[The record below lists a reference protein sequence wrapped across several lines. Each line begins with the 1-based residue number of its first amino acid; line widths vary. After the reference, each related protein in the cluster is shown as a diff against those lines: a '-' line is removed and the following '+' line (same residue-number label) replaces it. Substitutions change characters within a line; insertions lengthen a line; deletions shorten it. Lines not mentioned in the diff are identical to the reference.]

1 MLNDQFCGIVTN
13 FNHIQV
19 NNAAMMSLG
28 MQRSMLAEA
37 RRAVL
42 AGRNGRREVGG
53 AAQSYF

>member
-53 AAQSYF
+53 AAQS